1 MIAVASAAVTADDVL
16 NLLIYLF
23 TSFTLYILLT
33 LHASSAS
40 SVSST
45 SATLTTSIINIIS
58 SECNAS
64 PKHNITLKVQLKLII
79 SQKFKE
85 QIQSMIYLY
94 INIKLIYRA
103 DIYSIIIK
111 YKFIIN
117 ISNIKFCHCHI
128 KKA

>member
-33 LHASSAS
+33 LHAS